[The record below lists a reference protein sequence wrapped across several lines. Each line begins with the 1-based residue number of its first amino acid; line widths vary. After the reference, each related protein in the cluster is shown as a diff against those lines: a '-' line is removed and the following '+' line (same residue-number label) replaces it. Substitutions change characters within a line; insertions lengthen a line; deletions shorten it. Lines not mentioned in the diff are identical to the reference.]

1 MSTGV
6 HVPERRGVR
15 RALLTTLLLVTA
27 WLVAAPSASAAEQN
41 AYAAAMN
48 YATPTIQIGQ
58 GDTLTFHNLDN
69 LAKHDLLG
77 TNGKFGSDLIGAGES
92 SKVKGV
98 ESLDPGQYQFHCSLH
113 GWMQGVLNVGPRGSG
128 APGAG
133 GGEGGGGG
141 APASP
146 AGQVS
151 QDPYDV
157 YAHATKGAIGDA
169 SWPFYGHD
177 LANTRDGG
185 ADGPG
190 VAEVPNL
197 GVAWSFYSR
206 EGDFTGTPVVANG
219 MVIAGS
225 NGGTVYAIDATTG
238 RQRWAH
244 RTGKVINGTVAV
256 SGNRV
261 FVPIAEPHE
270 PKLLALSLKTGRPL
284 WITQLSDQKNSDV
297 YGSPVVWNG
306 RVYQG
311 VSALYGELGDPDVNV
326 RGQVL
331 ALSAKTGKIKWNTY
345 MVPPGHDG
353 GAVWTTPAID
363 TKTGIL
369 YVGTGN
375 AYHEPAADTTDA
387 MVALNAKSGA
397 IVNKFQATAGDVWNG
412 TSNAAEGPDYDFG
425 ASPQLFTGP
434 DGRQLVGEGQKAG
447 VYHAL
452 DRSTME
458 PVWQRH
464 VGPGAFV
471 VGGVIGSTATD
482 GRRIYGPS
490 TVGGEMWSVGI
501 DGGYQWFSTDGGP
514 LKFNATSV
522 ANGVVY
528 TTDMTGYLV
537 AREAATGLVLNR
549 IPLGGPSWGG
559 VSVAGK
565 TVFAAVG
572 TQSSEGYIA
581 AYRVRQGGE
590 ETAGAEHYE
599 DKPEQDP
606 DEYLAAQEREEKC
619 AQAKRKLKQ
628 AKSKKAKR
636 KWKKR
641 QRKYCPRKKKKKA
654 PKPAEGEGHHNHA
667 GGEHDQDQSEER
679 GNNEMEGQGGAVL
692 KASRQRGDR
701 YVPKAP
707 GTTENLSLYYGPYTI
722 PPGWD
727 ANRIDL
733 ELPTQNGFLIALEPA
748 MRRVGDLSEP
758 MHTEAHIHHAHWF
771 GFDPGNAEDNYFNQ
785 LGPGTHEWVFGNGDE
800 ETRADFRR
808 RTAAEPGGPVYGN
821 FIPAGRNQT
830 VIYMLHNKTNQPM
843 EVWIVLDVVWQHGT
857 RAQLEAATG
866 RQYHDVNGMLMGRTF
881 NVPREPGGD
890 GEWVHLTDR
899 KDCPER
905 SKRPEGC
912 VIEWVAPRDGT
923 IIGSGGHL
931 HPGGTDVIAENYGT
945 AENPCPADKRGRGYG
960 GTLLYHS
967 DIINRNAPLSEDYQT
982 EVTHPAWRAPLRKG
996 DRIRITGIYTNEE
1009 HAWYYAMIH
1018 AGFYFDYEQPP
1029 KGRCKPY
1036 IVGPAKKKV
1045 KDPTSG
1051 VPNRPWTMEDE
1062 YCGWKDAPACEK
1074 PEEKPKEEDFA
1085 AQNVV
1090 HIASFQYLPG
1100 DRSSAAAGGKIP
1112 SVKQGE
1118 QITFVNDDQF
1128 ANIRHTVTTCPWPC
1142 NGRYVANYPH
1152 ADGAWDSNTL
1162 GYDPIDGGT
1171 PNPRAQTPADLKPG
1185 LYTYFCRIHPW
1196 MRGAFRIEP
1205 AAMGSGGAS
1214 GLTMPGG

>member
-1 MSTGV
+1 MVLAG
-6 HVPERRGVR
+6 
-15 RALLTTLLLVTA
+15 ALG
-27 WLVAAPSASAAEQN
+27 AAPAASAAEQQ

-48 YATPTIQIGQ
+48 YATPTITIGK
-58 GDTLTFHNLDN
+58 GDTLTFTNLDN
-69 LAKHDLLG
+69 LAKHDILDHD
-77 TNGKFGSDLIGAGES
+77 GKFGSDLLGAGES
-92 SKVKGV
+92 GPVKGV
-98 ESLDPGQYQFHCSLH
+98 EGLDEGQYQFHCSLH
-113 GWMQGVLNVGPRGSG
+113 GWMQGVLNVGPAGTG
-128 APGAG
+128 GPGG
-133 GGEGGGGG
+133 GGEGGAGGTPT
-141 APASP
+141 APTSQFA
-146 AGQVS
+146 
-151 QDPYDV
+151 QDPYDS
-157 YAHATKGAIGDA
+157 YLHATKGSIGDA
-169 SWPFYGHD
+169 SWPFYGNT

-185 ADGPG
+185 KDGPS
-190 VAEVPNL
+190 VAEAPNL

-206 EGDFTGTPVVANG
+206 EGDFTGTPVVAKG
-219 MVIAGS
+219 IVVAGS
-225 NGGTVYAIDATTG
+225 NDGVVYGIDATTG

-244 RTGKVINGTVAV
+244 KTNKVVNGSAGIE
-256 SGNRV
+256 GNRV
-261 FVPIAEPHE
+261 FVPIADPHK
-270 PKLLALSLKTGRPL
+270 PSVLALDLKTGRKL
-284 WITQLSDQKNSDV
+284 WQTQLSDQKDSDV

-311 VSALYGELGDPDVNV
+311 VSALYGELGDPEVAV
-326 RGQVL
+326 RGQVV

-345 MVPPGHDG
+345 TVPPGHDG
-353 GAVWTTPAID
+353 GSVWTTPAVD
-363 TKTGIL
+363 TKTGRV

-387 MVALNAKSGA
+387 MLALDGKTGA
-397 IVNKFQATAGDVWNG
+397 IVGRFQATAGDVWNG

-434 DGRQLVGEGQKAG
+434 NGEQMVGEGQKAG

-452 DRSTME
+452 DRNTMA
-458 PVWQRH
+458 PFWSRN

-482 GRRIYGPS
+482 GKQIYGPS
-490 TVGGEMWSVGI
+490 TVGGEQWSLGI
-501 DGGYQWFSTDGGP
+501 DGSYKWFSSDGGP

-528 TTDMTGYLV
+528 TTDMTGFLV
-537 AREAATGLVLNR
+537 AREATTGVVLNR

-559 VSVAGK
+559 VSIAGG

-572 TQSSEGYIA
+572 SQGSSGYIA
-581 AYRVRQGGE
+581 AYRVRKGDE
-590 ETAGAEHYE
+590 ETAGAHHY
-599 DKPEQDP
+599 DDQPEADP
-606 DEYLAAQEREEKC
+606 DEYLAAQTRAEKC
-619 AQAKRKLKQ
+619 SASRAKLKK

-641 QRKYCPRKKKKKA
+641 VRKHCKQPKKDEH
-654 PKPAEGEGHHNHA
+654 AEDE
-667 GGEHDQDQSEER
+667 EHEDEHTHDDET
-679 GNNEMEGQGGAVL
+679 GQGGAVL

-727 ANRIDL
+727 MNRVDL

-748 MRRVGDLSEP
+748 MRRVQDLSEP

-771 GFDPGNAEDNYFNQ
+771 GFDPGNAEDNYFRQ

-808 RTAAEPGGPVYGN
+808 RTAAEPNGPVYGN
-821 FIPAGRNQT
+821 YLPAGRNQT
-830 VIYMLHNKTNQPM
+830 VIYMLHNKTAQPM
-843 EVWIVLDVVWQHGT
+843 EVWIVLDVVFQHGT
-857 RAQLEAATG
+857 RAQLEALTG

-881 NVPREPGGD
+881 NVPREANGD
-890 GEWVHLTDR
+890 GQWENI
-899 KDCPER
+899 KDQKTADGKER
-905 SKRPEGC
+905 P
-912 VIEWVAPRDGT
+912 IEWVAPRDGT
-923 IIGSGGHL
+923 IIGTGGHL
-931 HPGGTDVIAENYGT
+931 HPGGTEVTMENYGSK
-945 AENPCPADKRGRGYG
+945 ENPCPADSKGRGYG
-960 GTLLYHS
+960 GTLLLDS

-982 EVTHPAWRAPLRKG
+982 EVTHPAWRAPIRKG
-996 DRIRITGIYTNEE
+996 DRIRISGKYANKD
-1009 HAWYYAMIH
+1009 HAFYYAMTH

-1029 KGRCKPY
+1029 KGHCKPY
-1036 IVGPAKKKV
+1036 VVGPAKKKV

-1062 YCGWKDAPACEK
+1062 YCGWGKAKPCDK
-1074 PEEKPKEEDFA
+1074 PEEKPAEDAFA
-1085 AQNVV
+1085 RQNVV
-1090 HIASFQYLPG
+1090 HIANFQYLPG
-1100 DRSSAAAGGKIP
+1100 DRSSNTTGGKIP
-1112 SVKQGE
+1112 SIKQGE

-1128 ANIRHTVTTCPWPC
+1128 ANIRHTITTCPWPC

-1152 ADGAWDSNTL
+1152 ADGAWDSDTL

-1171 PNPRAQTPADLKPG
+1171 PNPRAQTPTDLQPG

-1205 AAMGSGGAS
+1205 PTPGGGGSGSGS
-1214 GLTMPGG
+1214 GLTLPGG